1 MRAILLADVK
11 VELYS
16 TDIPPASC
24 SLLHED
30 RQTQGC
36 NCRIRDAACMGCGC
50 VLGYHVSQPCERCL
64 EARNNGHFWMFY
76 AEGVGGTER
85 KTHVMSEIA
94 GWEGDRDTAVL
105 EHAATDGGG
114 GARFMQIRSVPVRA
128 VARFHASTK

>member
-16 TDIPPASC
+16 TDIPPTSC
-24 SLLHED
+24 ALLHED

-36 NCRIRDAACMGCGC
+36 NCRIRDAACTGCGC

-76 AEGVGGTER
+76 AEGVVGTER
-85 KTHVMSEIA
+85 RTRVISNESSR
-94 GWEGDRDTAVL
+94 EGREVEAPLYWNMLQPMVEEAPVSCKSDVL
-105 EHAATDGGG
+105 
-114 GARFMQIRSVPVRA
+114 R
-128 VARFHASTK
+128 